1 MLVRV
6 DGAKEGIR
14 EYLEKGHKQGREF
27 SRDMLDERV
36 VLSGDL
42 EVTDKIITSMTTD
55 ADRYLHV
62 TLSFKEDYVSQ
73 ETLDAVVR
81 DFRTFAFSAFDGDEY
96 NMYAEA
102 HLPKI
107 KSYLNRQTGELVER
121 KPHIHIVIPK
131 TNLLSGLYL
140 SPFGRYE
147 HNESFVE
154 AFQEYTNH
162 QYGLASPKDNRRIG
176 LTSAAEMIARYKG
189 DLFSAQ
195 GRAVKERVLNA
206 VLDQKII
213 RYEDFEALINS
224 FGDVRERNA
233 GKASRYLNLKIEGD
247 AKGINLKEYVF
258 SREFIELSDAEK
270 RQRLTGEIAR
280 KYEKAGEARRAPAA
294 LEKTL
299 RDWHE
304 RRALE
309 VKYLNSGSKR
319 TYTAYRA
326 ADAATR
332 QTLLAAMRDEYY
344 AKHRPQE
351 TDHERHNASA
361 SLERINDNLRA
372 AGRQLQTA
380 ERHIEQARR
389 TDAAAGRGKL
399 ADRRNRAAVA
409 AAIQRFAGDQ
419 IEPAAERIERSSDS
433 VAGQLDR
440 DERER
445 VLQVRTSDADL
456 FKAIKRELDGN
467 RLLAVLSHS
476 HGVIPAKYEVT
487 KGKDGSDRI
496 RAGDRNL
503 NVSDFLTKELHLS
516 WQEAAQILRDAY
528 AEQRNDVAVRAS
540 REPSKELWREFLK
553 WDKGRVQELAER
565 WKVQKASEP
574 ARRKAIRD
582 EYREQKQQIEAQRTS
597 KQSGGAAGIRTA
609 LSVLRMQRVQKEMS
623 LRADI
628 DRERAALRED
638 KHRSLSEHERYRLYL
653 VAQAQAGN
661 VVALAELR
669 RMQPVQTRSTTD
681 ATRLLS
687 TDADLTS
694 ADMLH
699 AELSYTVNRDGDV
712 VYLRND
718 EHVIVDRG
726 EHVEMIQNDDE
737 TTETAM
743 RFAIAKWGSTLD
755 IAGSPE
761 RMRRAAELAA
771 EKYMNVTFT
780 NPALNEIMA
789 ERKAQIARER
799 LNLFREFGSTR
810 PASTQAISTE
820 RKMSRVDDEQ
830 TAAEQTAGE
839 RERKRA
845 DAGKQA
851 NQEQYDAGQRA
862 NATDAARGQEIASE
876 AAELSRQQAI
886 DAERVK
892 QQYIESDRQRASQI
906 QKEQAQKQEAVKSQA
921 QQDAA
926 RQEQAARD
934 EAAHRAFLA
943 RERTAAQDRVLADE
957 GKAPEQGREAYQGP
971 GIPLGHAPESRSSA
985 PDPWKGADSQI
996 APENARIPEYHG
1008 EDAKSPYATHQQRD
1022 QAYANL
1028 RDKRGISE
1036 ETIAYTERQGA
1047 MQVTSAGQRTFNG
1060 SEKEPAILAG
1070 DPNNVHIVK
1079 TGEDAMAMHDMARRE
1094 GLEPPTTI
1102 IAGENFK
1109 GTLAGSERAKGVLQS
1124 ADNVTIH
1131 DDAATAQDVV
1141 NARGRSEGVALN
1153 ELPEG
1158 TASLEELNVRQRAEA
1173 EAVGEHEQQKEPELR
1188 LQSPRAK

>member
-6 DGAKEGIR
+6 SGAKEGIR

-62 TLSFKEDYVSQ
+62 TLSLKEDNVSQ
-73 ETLDAVVR
+73 ETLEAVVR

-107 KSYLNRQTGELVER
+107 KSYLNRKTGELVER

-176 LTSAAEMIARYKG
+176 LTSASEMIARYKG

-195 GRAVKERVLNA
+195 GKAVKERVLNA
-206 VLDQKII
+206 VLDQKVT
-213 RYEDFEALINS
+213 RYEDFEALVNS
-224 FGDVRERNA
+224 FGEVRERNA
-233 GKASRYLNLKIEGD
+233 GKSNRYLNLKIEGD
-247 AKGINLKEYVF
+247 AKGVNLKEYVF

-270 RQRLTGEIAR
+270 RQRLTEEIAR

-309 VKYLNSGSKR
+309 VKYLNSGNTR
-319 TYTAYRA
+319 TYSAYRA

-332 QTLLAAMRDEYY
+332 RTLLAAMRDEYY

-351 TDHERHNASA
+351 TDHERHDARA
-361 SLERINDNLRA
+361 SLERINNNLRA

-409 AAIQRFAGDQ
+409 AAIKRFAGDQ
-419 IEPAAERIERSSDS
+419 VESAAEQIGRPSDS
-433 VAGQLDR
+433 VAGQLHR

-445 VLQVRTSDADL
+445 VLQARTSDADL

-540 REPSKELWREFLK
+540 QEPSKELWREFLK

-565 WKVQKASEP
+565 WKAQKASEP

-597 KQSGGAAGIRTA
+597 KQTGGAAGIRTA

-628 DRERAALRED
+628 DRERAALSED
-638 KHRSLSEHERYRLYL
+638 KHRSLNDRYRLYL
-653 VAQAQAGN
+653 VTQAQAAN
-661 VVALAELR
+661 IIALAELR
-669 RMQPVQTRSTTD
+669 RMQAVQTQSTSD
-681 ATRLLS
+681 ATRLRS
-687 TDADLTS
+687 TDADRTS
-694 ADMLH
+694 ADMWQ

-718 EHVIVDRG
+718 ERVIVDRG
-726 EHVEMIQNDDE
+726 EHVEMIRTDDE

-755 IAGSPE
+755 IAGTPE

-780 NPALNEIMA
+780 NPVLNEIMA

-799 LNLFREFGSTR
+799 LGLFRELGSTG
-810 PASTQAISTE
+810 PARKQAINTE
-820 RKMSRVDDEQ
+820 HTMSREEDEQ

-845 DAGKQA
+845 EAGKQA
-851 NQEQYDAGQRA
+851 NQEQYDAGQQA
-862 NATDAARGQEIASE
+862 NATNAARGQEIASE

-886 DAERVK
+886 DAERVN
-892 QQYIESDRQRASQI
+892 QQYIEADRQRASQI
-906 QKEQAQKQEAVKSQA
+906 QKEQAQKQEAVKSQV

-957 GKAPEQGREAYQGP
+957 GKAPEQGRDAYQGP
-971 GIPLGHAPESRSSA
+971 GIPLGHAPEVRSSA
-985 PDPWKGADSQI
+985 SLWKAADPLV
-996 APENARIPEYHG
+996 APEDARVPQYHG

-1047 MQVTSAGQRTFNG
+1047 MQVTSDGKRTFNG

-1094 GLEPPTTI
+1094 GFEPPTTI

-1124 ADNVTIH
+1124 ADNVVIH
-1131 DDAATAQDVV
+1131 DDAAPAQEVV
-1141 NARGRSEGVALN
+1141 NARGKGDGVSLSR
-1153 ELPEG
+1153 LPEG
-1158 TASLEELNVRQRAEA
+1158 VTSLEELNVRQRAEA
-1173 EAVGEHEQQKEPELR
+1173 EAVSEREQQSKEQEQR
-1188 LQSPRAK
+1188 HQSPRMGR